1 MLEAFDIFVIFV
13 GHFKKIMFLFRPHH
27 FVCFLSFQGKG
38 YSSDFVDRVNEILT
52 TLKDNPQEKL
62 ISVVQGC
69 DSACE
74 KCPNQKF
81 GKCQYDEAVSEKDS
95 AYSTLLNITYGNKLS
110 FSDMQKIRTRI
121 RKDDFIKVC
130 AKCMWFDICLHNLFQ

>member
-1 MLEAFDIFVIFV
+1 
-13 GHFKKIMFLFRPHH
+13 MFCFRPHH

-38 YSSDFVDRVNEILT
+38 YNSDFVDRVNEILT

-74 KCPNQKF
+74 KCPNRKC
-81 GKCQYDEAVSEKDS
+81 GKCQYDEVITSRDLR
-95 AYSTLLNITYGNKLS
+95 YMDLLRITEGSQWS
-110 FSDMQKIRTRI
+110 FSDMQKIRTQI
-121 RKDDFIKVC
+121 HKDDFIKVC
-130 AKCMWFDICLHNLFQ
+130 GGCQWADICLISLFSIEK